1 MKYKSKS
8 IKTVLNER
16 QKELYQAL
24 SSKYQFAELKQT
36 VLNILNSDEL
46 KGNRDVE
53 KAKQAFFNAR
63 NNYNLYLSI
72 LTAYMTG
79 IAIGK

>member
-8 IKTVLNER
+8 IKTVLNEN
-16 QKELYQAL
+16 QQAL
-24 SSKYQFAELKQT
+24 YKALGSKYQFSELKET
-36 VLNILNSDEL
+36 VLNILNGDEL
-46 KGNRDVE
+46 KNNRDVE
-53 KAKQAFFNAR
+53 KAKQAFYNAR

-79 IAIGK
+79 VAIGR

>member
-8 IKTVLNER
+8 IKTVLNEH
-16 QKELYQAL
+16 QQELYQAL
-24 SSKYQFAELKQT
+24 GSKYQFAELKQT
-36 VLNILNSDEL
+36 VLNILNNDDL
-46 KGNRDVE
+46 KNNRDVE

-79 IAIGK
+79 VAIGR